1 MTTTTLA
8 VLVPLLP
15 FLGAVAGLL
24 LGRTRPRLRTPPR
37 RPAAR
42 SPPSALA
49 VVVAVRQGGDQAVD
63 AATELTPTGS
73 VPIELAL
80 HIDGFAALVAVLV
93 GLVATCV
100 QIYST
105 GYLRDDPRYPSY
117 AALVSLFT
125 SAMLLVVYSGD
136 LMVLLVGWEIMGICS
151 YFLVGHYWETPEARA
166 ASLKAFLV
174 TKLGDVPFLIGLF
187 ALAADAGSF
196 RITSILGTVA
206 SGGLDHPT
214 LIALLLLAGVAGK
227 SAQFPLHTW
236 LPDAMAGPTPVSA
249 LIHAAT
255 MVAAGVYFVARLLP
269 VFAASAAALVVLAV
283 MAAVTMVGSAL
294 AALAQDDIKRVL
306 AYSTIGQLGYM
317 TGALAVGDRGAAV
330 FHLLSHGAFK
340 ALLFLG
346 GGRDHPR
353 RRHQLAGRHVPDE
366 RPARPRP
373 RRLLDDDRGAPRARR
388 DPALQRLLLQGGR
401 PRRRR
406 ARRHR
411 PRRGHPRRRRLDRPR
426 RRPGHRP
433 AHRRLRD
440 PPVAA
445 RLPRPGSRGPRP
457 RQAAHRHE
465 RRAVGAR
472 RPLARLRPRHR
483 PRCPTG
489 STDATSTP
497 TLTTS
502 VLGTG
507 VALVGGLVTYGAWRH
522 TTAMAARVPLGA
534 VAAHPDGDAG
544 LVEAEAI
551 ASHAPAYGDM
561 ASAPDP
567 ADPGRLLLGPL
578 HRHAAVGFHLDA
590 VYAAL
595 FVRPV
600 QAAATLVRFLD
611 REVVD
616 TYVRGAGAA
625 PRWLGAAVRRAQT
638 GNVQTY
644 LERAARRLRRP
655 GGRRRPRRHRGS
667 VSRRD
672 RYQRV
677 RDAVPSRVHR
687 RRPAPRRRR
696 RSAAGPARAD
706 GEAPEQAVLR
716 HGVTVTGAVLIAAIV
731 LALGFDHD
739 HPSRM
744 QATTDI
750 SWIPAL
756 DVRIHLGIDGISL
769 PLLVLTALLT
779 FLCALYRYFKM
790 PTGPSPKAF
799 VALAPRPRVRHPR
812 HLRRPRPAAVL
823 PRLRDGAHPDVLPHR
838 PLGR

>member
-15 FLGAVAGLL
+15 FLGAAAGLL
-24 LGRTRPRLRTPPR
+24 LGRTAPGYVRPLAILPTLT
-37 RPAAR
+37 
-42 SPPSALA
+42 SLVLA
-49 VVVAVRQGGDQAVD
+49 VLVAVDQGGGQAIN

-80 HIDGFAALVAVLV
+80 YIDGFAALVAVLV
-93 GLVATCV
+93 GLVASCV

-187 ALAADAGSF
+187 ALATDAGSF
-196 RITSILGTVA
+196 RITKILGTVA

-255 MVAAGVYFVARLLP
+255 MVAAGIYFVARLLP
-269 VFAASAAALVVLAV
+269 VFEASQAAMVVLAV
-283 MAAVTMVGSAL
+283 MAAVTMAGSAL

-317 TGALAVGDRGAAV
+317 TGALAVADRGAAV

-340 ALLFLG
+340 ALLFLAAGVIIHAAGTNSLAAMSRMKDLRARVPDAYWTMTVALLALAAIPPFSGFFSKESVLGAAERASTGHTEHAPGAAGWIVLVAALLTALLTAAYATRLWLLAFRGHGAEAPDHGRQPLTMTGVLWVLAVPSLAFG
-346 GGRDHPR
+346 GFAYGTLPDWFDGRD
-353 RRHQLAGRHVPDE
+353 LA
-366 RPARPRP
+366 
-373 RRLLDDDRGAPRARR
+373 
-388 DPALQRLLLQGGR
+388 
-401 PRRRR
+401 
-406 ARRHR
+406 
-411 PRRGHPRRRRLDRPR
+411 
-426 RRPGHRP
+426 
-433 AHRRLRD
+433 
-440 PPVAA
+440 
-445 RLPRPGSRGPRP
+445 
-457 RQAAHRHE
+457 
-465 RRAVGAR
+465 
-472 RPLARLRPRHR
+472 
-483 PRCPTG
+483 
-489 STDATSTP
+489 P

-507 VALVGGLVTYGAWRH
+507 VALVGGIVTYAAWRH
-522 TTAMAARVPLGA
+522 TTAHAARVPLGA
-534 VAAHPDGDAG
+534 VAAHPEGDAA

-551 ASHAPAYGDM
+551 ATHAPAYGDV

-590 VYAAL
+590 VYTAL

-600 QAAATLVRFLD
+600 QAGASLVRFLD

-616 TYVRGAGAA
+616 TYVRGAGAL
-625 PRWLGAAVRRAQT
+625 PRWLGIAVRRAQT

-644 LERAARRLRRP
+644 
-655 GGRRRPRRHRGS
+655 
-667 VSRRD
+667 VS
-672 RYQRV
+672 
-677 RDAVPSRVHR
+677 ALL
-687 RRPAPRRRR
+687 
-696 RSAAGPARAD
+696 AG
-706 GEAPEQAVLR
+706 
-716 HGVTVTGAVLIAAIV
+716 TVV
-731 LALGFDHD
+731 LA
-739 HPSRM
+739 
-744 QATTDI
+744 
-750 SWIPAL
+750 
-756 DVRIHLGIDGISL
+756 V
-769 PLLVLTALLT
+769 
-779 FLCALYRYFKM
+779 
-790 PTGPSPKAF
+790 
-799 VALAPRPRVRHPR
+799 
-812 HLRRPRPAAVL
+812 AAVL
-823 PRLRDGAHPDVLPHR
+823 VAMGA
-838 PLGR
+838 

>member
-15 FLGAVAGLL
+15 FLGAAAGLL
-24 LGRTRPRLRTPPR
+24 LGRRIPGLVRP
-37 RPAAR
+37 
-42 SPPSALA
+42 LA
-49 VVVAVRQGGDQAVD
+49 VLPTLTALLLAVLVAVRQGGGTGGGTAPVD

-93 GLVATCV
+93 GVVASCV

-105 GYLRDDPRYPSY
+105 GYLREDPRYPSY

-187 ALAADAGSF
+187 ALAADTGSF
-196 RITSILGTVA
+196 RITTILSTVA
-206 SGGLDHPT
+206 DNGLDHPT

-269 VFAASAAALVVLAV
+269 VFALSGAALVVLAV
-283 MAAVTMVGSAL
+283 MAAVTMAGSAL

-340 ALLFLG
+340 ALLFLAAGVIIHAAGTNSLAAMSRMG
-346 GGRDHPR
+346 G
-353 RRHQLAGRHVPDE
+353 
-366 RPARPRP
+366 
-373 RRLLDDDRGAPRARR
+373 
-388 DPALQRLLLQGGR
+388 
-401 PRRRR
+401 
-406 ARRHR
+406 
-411 PRRGHPRRRRLDRPR
+411 
-426 RRPGHRP
+426 
-433 AHRRLRD
+433 LRD
-440 PPVAA
+440 RIPDAYWTMTVALLALAAIPPFSGFFSKEAVLGAAEHTATGHAESVPTAAGWIVLVAGLLTALLTAAYATRLWLLAFHGRGDRAPDHGRQPVAMTA
-445 RLPRPGSRGPRP
+445 VLWVLAVPSLAFGL
-457 RQAAHRHE
+457 
-465 RRAVGAR
+465 AVGAL
-472 RPLARLRPRHR
+472 PDWFDGHSLA
-483 PRCPTG
+483 
-489 STDATSTP
+489 P
-497 TLTTS
+497 TLATS

-507 VALVGGLVTYGAWRH
+507 VALVGALLTYGAWRH
-522 TTAMAARVPLGA
+522 TTALAARVPMGA
-534 VAAHPDGDAG
+534 VAATPDGDGAQ
-544 LVEAEAI
+544 VEAEAI
-551 ASHAPAYGDM
+551 ATHTPAYGDV

-578 HRHAAVGFHLDA
+578 HRHAAAGFHLDA
-590 VYAAL
+590 VYTAL

-600 QAAATLVRFLD
+600 RAAASLVRFLD
-611 REVVD
+611 REVVE

-644 LERAARRLRRP
+644 L
-655 GGRRRPRRHRGS
+655 
-667 VSRRD
+667 
-672 RYQRV
+672 
-677 RDAVPSRVHR
+677 
-687 RRPAPRRRR
+687 
-696 RSAAGPARAD
+696 SALLAG
-706 GEAPEQAVLR
+706 
-716 HGVTVTGAVLIAAIV
+716 TVV
-731 LALGFDHD
+731 LA
-739 HPSRM
+739 
-744 QATTDI
+744 
-750 SWIPAL
+750 
-756 DVRIHLGIDGISL
+756 V
-769 PLLVLTALLT
+769 
-779 FLCALYRYFKM
+779 
-790 PTGPSPKAF
+790 
-799 VALAPRPRVRHPR
+799 
-812 HLRRPRPAAVL
+812 AAVL
-823 PRLRDGAHPDVLPHR
+823 VATAGA
-838 PLGR
+838 

>member
-15 FLGAVAGLL
+15 FLGAAAGLL
-24 LGRTRPRLRTPPR
+24 LGRTAPGFVRP
-37 RPAAR
+37 
-42 SPPSALA
+42 LA
-49 VVVAVRQGGDQAVD
+49 VLPTLAALVLAVLVASRQGGGRAVD

-73 VPIELAL
+73 VPVELAL

-93 GLVATCV
+93 GTVATCV

-125 SAMLLVVYSGD
+125 SAMFLVVYSGD

-187 ALAADAGSF
+187 ALATEAGSF
-196 RITSILGTVA
+196 RITKILGAVA
-206 SGGLDHPT
+206 NGSLDHPT

-269 VFAASAAALVVLAV
+269 VFEASRAAMVVLAV

-317 TGALAVGDRGAAV
+317 TGALAAGDRGAAV
-330 FHLLSHGAFK
+330 FHLLTHGAFK
-340 ALLFLG
+340 ALLFLAAG
-346 GGRDHPR
+346 VIIHAAGTNSLAAMSRMRNLRDR
-353 RRHQLAGRHVPDE
+353 VPDAYWTMSVALLALAAIPPFSGFFSKE
-366 RPARPRP
+366 SVLGVAEHVATGHTEHAPGAAGWTVLVSGLITALLTAAYATRLWLLAFRGRGAEAPDHCRQPVVMNAVLWVLAIPSLALGGLAF
-373 RRLLDDDRGAPRARR
+373 RLLPDWFDGQD
-388 DPALQRLLLQGGR
+388 L
-401 PRRRR
+401 
-406 ARRHR
+406 
-411 PRRGHPRRRRLDRPR
+411 
-426 RRPGHRP
+426 
-433 AHRRLRD
+433 
-440 PPVAA
+440 
-445 RLPRPGSRGPRP
+445 
-457 RQAAHRHE
+457 
-465 RRAVGAR
+465 
-472 RPLARLRPRHR
+472 
-483 PRCPTG
+483 
-489 STDATSTP
+489 TP

-507 VALVGGLVTYGAWRH
+507 VALIGGIVTYAAWRH
-522 TTAMAARVPLGA
+522 TTSLAARVPLGA
-534 VAAHPDGDAG
+534 VAAHPEGDAA

-551 ASHAPAYGDM
+551 ASHEPAYGNV

-567 ADPGRLLLGPL
+567 SDPGRLLLGPL
-578 HRHAAVGFHLDA
+578 HRHAAAGFHLDA
-590 VYAAL
+590 VYTTL

-600 QAAATLVRFLD
+600 QAGASLVRFLD

-616 TYVRGAGAA
+616 TYVRGAGAL

-644 LERAARRLRRP
+644 
-655 GGRRRPRRHRGS
+655 
-667 VSRRD
+667 VS
-672 RYQRV
+672 
-677 RDAVPSRVHR
+677 ALL
-687 RRPAPRRRR
+687 
-696 RSAAGPARAD
+696 AG
-706 GEAPEQAVLR
+706 
-716 HGVTVTGAVLIAAIV
+716 TVV
-731 LALGFDHD
+731 LA
-739 HPSRM
+739 
-744 QATTDI
+744 
-750 SWIPAL
+750 
-756 DVRIHLGIDGISL
+756 V
-769 PLLVLTALLT
+769 
-779 FLCALYRYFKM
+779 
-790 PTGPSPKAF
+790 
-799 VALAPRPRVRHPR
+799 
-812 HLRRPRPAAVL
+812 AAVL
-823 PRLRDGAHPDVLPHR
+823 VATGA
-838 PLGR
+838 

>member
-15 FLGAVAGLL
+15 ALGAAAGLL
-24 LGRTRPRLRTPPR
+24 LGRTAPGFVRP
-37 RPAAR
+37 
-42 SPPSALA
+42 LA
-49 VVVAVRQGGDQAVD
+49 VLPTLTALVIAVFVAVRQGGDQAVD

-93 GLVATCV
+93 GLVASCV

-136 LMVLLVGWEIMGICS
+136 LIVLLVGWEIMGICS

-166 ASLKAFLV
+166 ASMKAFLV

-187 ALAADAGSF
+187 ALATDAGSF
-196 RITSILGTVA
+196 RITKVLGTVA

-269 VFAASAAALVVLAV
+269 VFQASSAAMVVLAV
-283 MAAVTMVGSAL
+283 MAAVTMAGSGL

-340 ALLFLG
+340 ALLFLAAG
-346 GGRDHPR
+346 VIIHASGTNSLAAMSRMKDLRARVPDAYWTMTVALLALTAIPPFSGFFSKEAVLGAAEHVATGHTEHAPGAAGWIVLVAGLVSAVLTAAYATRLWLLAFRGRGIEAPDHGRQPLTMTVVLWVLAVPSVAFGLAYGPLPDWFDGRD
-353 RRHQLAGRHVPDE
+353 LT
-366 RPARPRP
+366 
-373 RRLLDDDRGAPRARR
+373 
-388 DPALQRLLLQGGR
+388 
-401 PRRRR
+401 
-406 ARRHR
+406 
-411 PRRGHPRRRRLDRPR
+411 
-426 RRPGHRP
+426 
-433 AHRRLRD
+433 
-440 PPVAA
+440 PV
-445 RLPRPGSRGPRP
+445 
-457 RQAAHRHE
+457 
-465 RRAVGAR
+465 
-472 RPLARLRPRHR
+472 
-483 PRCPTG
+483 
-489 STDATSTP
+489 
-497 TLTTS
+497 LTTS

-507 VALVGGLVTYGAWRH
+507 LALVGVIVTYGAWQH
-522 TTAMAARVPLGA
+522 TSTLAAHIPMGA
-534 VAAHPDGDAG
+534 VAAHPGGDAG

-551 ASHAPAYGDM
+551 ASHAPAYGDV
-561 ASAPDP
+561 AYAPDP

-590 VYAAL
+590 VYTTL

-600 QAAATLVRFLD
+600 QAGAALVRFLD

-616 TYVRGAGAA
+616 TYVRGAAA
-625 PRWLGAAVRRAQT
+625 LPRWLGEAVRRAQT

-644 LERAARRLRRP
+644 VSALLAGTVVLVVAALL
-655 GGRRRPRRHRGS
+655 
-667 VSRRD
+667 V
-672 RYQRV
+672 
-677 RDAVPSRVHR
+677 A
-687 RRPAPRRRR
+687 
-696 RSAAGPARAD
+696 
-706 GEAPEQAVLR
+706 
-716 HGVTVTGAVLIAAIV
+716 TGA
-731 LALGFDHD
+731 
-739 HPSRM
+739 
-744 QATTDI
+744 
-750 SWIPAL
+750 
-756 DVRIHLGIDGISL
+756 
-769 PLLVLTALLT
+769 
-779 FLCALYRYFKM
+779 
-790 PTGPSPKAF
+790 
-799 VALAPRPRVRHPR
+799 
-812 HLRRPRPAAVL
+812 
-823 PRLRDGAHPDVLPHR
+823 
-838 PLGR
+838 

>member
-15 FLGAVAGLL
+15 FLGAAAGLL
-24 LGRTRPRLRTPPR
+24 LGRTAPGFVRP
-37 RPAAR
+37 
-42 SPPSALA
+42 LA
-49 VVVAVRQGGDQAVD
+49 VLPTLASFVLAVLVAVRQGGGQAVD
-63 AATELTPTGS
+63 AHTELTPTGS
-73 VPIELAL
+73 VPVELAL

-93 GLVATCV
+93 GVVASCV

-136 LMVLLVGWEIMGICS
+136 LIVLLVGWEIMGICS

-166 ASLKAFLV
+166 ASIKAFLV

-187 ALAADAGSF
+187 ALATDTGSF
-196 RITSILGTVA
+196 RITKVLGAVA
-206 SGGLDHPT
+206 SGGLHHPT

-269 VFAASAAALVVLAV
+269 VFEASSAAMVVLAV
-283 MAAVTMVGSAL
+283 MAAVTMLGSGL

-340 ALLFLG
+340 ALLFLAAGVIIHAAGTNSLAAMSRMGNLRDRVPDAFWTMTVALLALAAIPPFSGFFSKDAVLGAAEHVATGYTEHAPGTAGWITLVAGLITAALTAAYATRLWLLAFRGQGTEAPDHGRQPLTMTAVLWVLAVPSLALG
-346 GGRDHPR
+346 GFAYRSLPDWFDGRD
-353 RRHQLAGRHVPDE
+353 LA
-366 RPARPRP
+366 
-373 RRLLDDDRGAPRARR
+373 
-388 DPALQRLLLQGGR
+388 
-401 PRRRR
+401 
-406 ARRHR
+406 
-411 PRRGHPRRRRLDRPR
+411 
-426 RRPGHRP
+426 
-433 AHRRLRD
+433 
-440 PPVAA
+440 
-445 RLPRPGSRGPRP
+445 
-457 RQAAHRHE
+457 
-465 RRAVGAR
+465 
-472 RPLARLRPRHR
+472 
-483 PRCPTG
+483 
-489 STDATSTP
+489 P

-507 VALVGGLVTYGAWRH
+507 VALIGGIVTYAAWRH
-522 TTAMAARVPLGA
+522 STAAAARVPLGA
-534 VAAHPDGDAG
+534 VAAHPEGDAG

-551 ASHAPAYGDM
+551 ATHAPAYGDV

-600 QAAATLVRFLD
+600 LAGASLVRFLD
-611 REVVD
+611 REVVE
-616 TYVRGAGAA
+616 TYVRGAGAL
-625 PRWLGAAVRRAQT
+625 PRLLGAAVRRAQT

-644 LERAARRLRRP
+644 
-655 GGRRRPRRHRGS
+655 
-667 VSRRD
+667 VS
-672 RYQRV
+672 
-677 RDAVPSRVHR
+677 ALL
-687 RRPAPRRRR
+687 
-696 RSAAGPARAD
+696 AG
-706 GEAPEQAVLR
+706 
-716 HGVTVTGAVLIAAIV
+716 TVV
-731 LALGFDHD
+731 LA
-739 HPSRM
+739 
-744 QATTDI
+744 
-750 SWIPAL
+750 
-756 DVRIHLGIDGISL
+756 V
-769 PLLVLTALLT
+769 
-779 FLCALYRYFKM
+779 
-790 PTGPSPKAF
+790 
-799 VALAPRPRVRHPR
+799 
-812 HLRRPRPAAVL
+812 AAVL
-823 PRLRDGAHPDVLPHR
+823 VATGA
-838 PLGR
+838 